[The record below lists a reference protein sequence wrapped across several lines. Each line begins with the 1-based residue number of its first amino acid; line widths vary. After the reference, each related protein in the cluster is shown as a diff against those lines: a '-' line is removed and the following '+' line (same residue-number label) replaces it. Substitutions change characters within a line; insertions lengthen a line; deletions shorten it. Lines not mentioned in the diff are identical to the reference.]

1 MELHV
6 AGTPLCPF
14 QGHLPL
20 KGGEGSLRHGST
32 YFGSRTCRQVSVV
45 GYPQS
50 KAPAMGQAELHP
62 PVSPL
67 EGEMSARADRGGY
80 TASLINDGMP
90 LPFGSYIMPH
100 RDIPNQNRRNAKALR
115 SNMTEAEK
123 RLWRVIR
130 AHRLEGISFRRQMP
144 IAGYIV
150 DLAAPQ
156 HRLIVELN
164 GSQHGDQQH
173 AEQDKQRD
181 EALASAG
188 WTVLRFWNA
197 DVLQDLDA
205 VCRKV
210 LTVCGREVS

>member
-1 MELHV
+1 
-6 AGTPLCPF
+6 
-14 QGHLPL
+14 
-20 KGGEGSLRHGST
+20 
-32 YFGSRTCRQVSVV
+32 
-45 GYPQS
+45 
-50 KAPAMGQAELHP
+50 
-62 PVSPL
+62 
-67 EGEMSARADRGGY
+67 
-80 TASLINDGMP
+80 
-90 LPFGSYIMPH
+90 MPH

-150 DLAAPQ
+150 DFAAPQ
-156 HRLIVELN
+156 HRLIVELD

>member
-1 MELHV
+1 
-6 AGTPLCPF
+6 
-14 QGHLPL
+14 
-20 KGGEGSLRHGST
+20 
-32 YFGSRTCRQVSVV
+32 
-45 GYPQS
+45 
-50 KAPAMGQAELHP
+50 
-62 PVSPL
+62 
-67 EGEMSARADRGGY
+67 
-80 TASLINDGMP
+80 
-90 LPFGSYIMPH
+90 MPH

-130 AHRLEGISFRRQMP
+130 AHRLEGISFRWQMP

-150 DLAAPQ
+150 DFAAPQ
-156 HRLIVELN
+156 HRLIVELD

-173 AEQDKQRD
+173 VEQDKQRD

-205 VCRKV
+205 VCCKI

>member
-1 MELHV
+1 
-6 AGTPLCPF
+6 
-14 QGHLPL
+14 
-20 KGGEGSLRHGST
+20 
-32 YFGSRTCRQVSVV
+32 
-45 GYPQS
+45 
-50 KAPAMGQAELHP
+50 
-62 PVSPL
+62 
-67 EGEMSARADRGGY
+67 MSARADRGGY

-90 LPFGSYIMPH
+90 LPFGKKVMPH
-100 RDIPNQNRRNAKALR
+100 RNIPNQNRRNAKALR

-150 DLAAPQ
+150 DFAAPQ
-156 HRLIVELN
+156 HRLIVELD
-164 GSQHGDQQH
+164 GSQHGDPQH
-173 AEQDKQRD
+173 VEQDRQRD
-181 EALASAG
+181 EALASVG

-205 VCRKV
+205 VCRKI